1 MLRYLKDSLTQGL
14 HIKPSERLRL
24 TSYSDVN
31 WAFFIDDKRCVAGYC
46 VYFDDSLVSW
56 STKKQHVIA
65 RSRIELEYRAF
76 AQVVAKIVYNLFFKN

>member
-1 MLRYLKDSLTQGL
+1 MLIGLFSLM
-14 HIKPSERLRL
+14 IK
-24 TSYSDVN
+24 
-31 WAFFIDDKRCVAGYC
+31 G